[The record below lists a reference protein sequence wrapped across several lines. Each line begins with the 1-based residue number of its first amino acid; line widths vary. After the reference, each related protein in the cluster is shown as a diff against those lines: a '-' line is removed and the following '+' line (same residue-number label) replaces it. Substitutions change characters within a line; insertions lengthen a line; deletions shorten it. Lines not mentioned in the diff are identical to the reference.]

1 VSRMP
6 RTNEWYRTE
15 FKRLL
20 RGVRVSH
27 ADMQDDDMIGVGE
40 WLRIV
45 VEMYECED
53 AEADDDT

>member
-1 VSRMP
+1 MP